1 MKRIA
6 LAVVIALMINLEN
19 TGANTLIP
27 AVAQIRHAT
36 KSVQLHGA
44 KPKIRLKS
52 TLVTLPLTPEEV
64 IVDDDI
70 VFGRNR
76 NKIEIVTEKEEE
88 LSDYVKIRLMVA
100 RMKAMKAYSMASSA
114 NKSG

>member
-1 MKRIA
+1 MKRTA

-19 TGANTLIP
+19 TSANTLTP
-27 AVAQIRHAT
+27 AVAQIKHAT
-36 KSVQLHGA
+36 KNVRQHGA
-44 KPKIRLKS
+44 KPKMRLKS
-52 TLVTLPLTPEEV
+52 SLVILPPSPEEIV
-64 IVDDDI
+64 VDDDI

-88 LSDYVKIRLMVA
+88 LSDYVKIRLLVA